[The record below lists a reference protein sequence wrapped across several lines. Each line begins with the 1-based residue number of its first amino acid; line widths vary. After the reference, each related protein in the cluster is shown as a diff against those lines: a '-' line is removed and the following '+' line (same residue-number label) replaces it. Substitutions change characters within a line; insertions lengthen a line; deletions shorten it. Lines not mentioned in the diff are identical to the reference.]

1 MAAVTGWVRR
11 NKRRLLFGSAVAGG
25 LVLVGKVVQRRLLQA
40 QEEETRVLLER
51 ARRQH
56 HFETTSAT
64 CSQTILQV
72 FPSLRQ
78 AVEDK
83 LASEPITSSLRS
95 KPPPQNKLELWDK
108 LKVIAFARCSAL
120 VLGGVYISL
129 MVRIQLNVLA
139 GYLYQ
144 QQVFCSSGFTA
155 TIGEGK
161 TKISSNIQEKYLE
174 ICTRFVSKGMD
185 TLCCHLTDIV
195 QSVTEEISLKQKMSL
210 PDIEKVLTNIF
221 SQVETS
227 ENERNIFRNP
237 GVYFLPVEDII
248 ESEQDIL
255 TALTIQEKN
264 LLKQMF
270 EETLDVLDSEDTIS
284 LAISCSRQGVSHL
297 VDRVAEYYAT
307 IGMTMDYNQNQST
320 DPISSGKSALHDPSL
335 SCKSALHDSGFVSP
349 ANVSLAVAKLI
360 PILSGLVHNP
370 QEEQDLWLLHLL
382 EDPNMKL
389 LGANVYE
396 TFCQV
401 ESKEDAKEDSWM
413 DAVTRTVSSFF

>member
-1 MAAVTGWVRR
+1 
-11 NKRRLLFGSAVAGG
+11 
-25 LVLVGKVVQRRLLQA
+25 
-40 QEEETRVLLER
+40 
-51 ARRQH
+51 
-56 HFETTSAT
+56 
-64 CSQTILQV
+64 
-72 FPSLRQ
+72 
-78 AVEDK
+78 
-83 LASEPITSSLRS
+83 
-95 KPPPQNKLELWDK
+95 
-108 LKVIAFARCSAL
+108 
-120 VLGGVYISL
+120 
-129 MVRIQLNVLA
+129 
-139 GYLYQ
+139 
-144 QQVFCSSGFTA
+144 
-155 TIGEGK
+155 
-161 TKISSNIQEKYLE
+161 
-174 ICTRFVSKGMD
+174 MD
-185 TLCCHLTDIV
+185 TLCRHLTDIV

-237 GVYFLPVEDII
+237 GVYFLPVEDIV

-270 EETLDVLDSEDTIS
+270 EETLDVLDSEDTVS

-320 DPISSGKSALHDPSL
+320 DPSQSSKSALHDPSP

-401 ESKEDAKEDSWM
+401 ESKEDAQEDSWLG
-413 DAVTRTVSSFF
+413 AVTRTVSSFF

>member
-11 NKRRLLFGSAVAGG
+11 NKRRLLLGSAVAGG
-25 LVLVGKVVQRRLLQA
+25 LIMAGKVVQRRLLQA
-40 QEEETRVLLER
+40 QEEETRVLLEK

-56 HFETTSAT
+56 HFETTEQT
-64 CSQTILQV
+64 CSQTIRNV
-72 FPSLRQ
+72 FPSLRE

-83 LASEPITSSLRS
+83 LASEHITTCLRQ
-95 KPPPQNKLELWDK
+95 KPAPDKKLELWDR
-108 LKVIAFARCSAL
+108 LKVIAFARASAL
-120 VLGGVYISL
+120 VIGGVYISL

-144 QQVFCSSGFTA
+144 QQVFSSSGFTA

-161 TKISSNIQEKYLE
+161 TKISSLIQEKYLE

-185 TLCCHLTDIV
+185 TLCRHLTDIV
-195 QSVTEEISLKQKMSL
+195 QSVTSEISLKQKMSL
-210 PDIEKVLTNIF
+210 PDIEKVLTTIF
-221 SQVETS
+221 SQVEMS
-227 ENERNIFRNP
+227 ENEKNIFRNP

-248 ESEQDIL
+248 DSEQNGF
-255 TALTIQEKN
+255 TTLTIQEKN

-307 IGMTMDYNQNQST
+307 IGMTTEHPDESSFAG
-320 DPISSGKSALHDPSL
+320 PSGK
-335 SCKSALHDSGFVSP
+335 CALHDSGFVSP

-360 PILSGLVHNP
+360 PIMSGLVHNP
-370 QEEQDLWLLHLL
+370 KDDQDLWLLHLL
-382 EDPNMKL
+382 EDPNIKL

-396 TFCQV
+396 TFCQAPP
-401 ESKEDAKEDSWM
+401 KEDVEDDSWM
-413 DAVTRTVSSFF
+413 GAISRTVSSFF